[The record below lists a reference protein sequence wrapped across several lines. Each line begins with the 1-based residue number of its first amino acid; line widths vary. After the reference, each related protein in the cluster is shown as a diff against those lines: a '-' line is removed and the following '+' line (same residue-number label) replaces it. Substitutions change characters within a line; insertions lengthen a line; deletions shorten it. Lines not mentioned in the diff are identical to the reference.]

1 MKGFFKWFK
10 NNVRIKR
17 WIFLILIGIVLA
29 CAGISKL
36 FVAKTISFI
45 GIAKVIGL
53 FVVGFTFV
61 VIGIIFI
68 QKRVLEILVESTD
81 NRMQKNK
88 KGININELI
97 FNKKIYD
104 EGPNIVVIGGGAGL
118 DTVLRGLKKYTNN
131 LTAIVTV
138 SSYGQ
143 PAKASRKKLEL
154 FAIDDIKESIIALA
168 NDENATRELL
178 DLELKNKALKGFRFT
193 DIFFTAMNETSKNI
207 AEAVEKTKNVLN
219 IVGRVLPV
227 TLDEI
232 KICAELDNGEIVEN
246 KERISD
252 TVYDRIAKIDRVFIN
267 PTNCMPAPGVLE
279 AIKDAD
285 AIIIGPGSLYTNVI
299 PNLMVNNVS
308 RTIKESK
315 ALKIYI
321 SNIMTEPGQTDNYS
335 LYDHVNAI
343 IEHAGKGVIDYCI
356 YDSGEIIPEY
366 VKRYNMN
373 GSDVVECNVTKTK
386 ELGIKLLERDFSYID
401 NDSIRHNSDS
411 VAQAIIELICDDLK
425 FKSNGIDS
433 KQIMLNTK
441 LREEKRI
448 NKANK
453 KKRPIKQ
460 HKKEKNENTRI
471 KSKSKFNEKYKNRI
485 ISIQNSDFQK
495 EVNMRIAKEK
505 ENEGQKTKKRG
516 RKKKVD
522 EI

>member
-61 VIGIIFI
+61 VVGIIFI

-178 DLELKNKALKGFRFT
+178 DLELKNKVLKGFRFT

-232 KICAELDNGEIVEN
+232 KICAELNNGEIIEDRE
-246 KERISD
+246 KISK
-252 TVYDRIAKIDRVFIN
+252 VVNDRITKIDRVFIN

-279 AIKDAD
+279 AIKNAD

-299 PNLMVNNVS
+299 PNLLVNNVS
-308 RTIKESK
+308 RAIKESK

-335 LYDHVNAI
+335 LSDHVNAI
-343 IEHAGKGVIDYCI
+343 MEHAGKGIIDYCI
-356 YDSGEIIPEY
+356 YDSGDIIPEY

-373 GSDVVECNVTKTK
+373 GSDVVECDIAKTK
-386 ELGIKLLERDFSYID
+386 ELGIKLLEREFSYID
-401 NDSIRHNSDS
+401 NDNIRHNPDL
-411 VAQAIIELICDDLK
+411 VAQAIIELVCDDLK
-425 FKSNGIDS
+425 FKSNGVDP
-433 KQIMLNTK
+433 KQVMLNAK
-441 LREEKRI
+441 LKEEKRI
-448 NKANK
+448 QRRNKVNK
-453 KKRPIKQ
+453 QKIRKDKV
-460 HKKEKNENTRI
+460 N
-471 KSKSKFNEKYKNRI
+471 KSKNKSMSKFNEKYRDRI
-485 ISIQNSDFQK
+485 LSIQNSDFQREQNLRLAEEIK
-495 EVNMRIAKEK
+495 NK
-505 ENEGQKTKKRG
+505 NQKTKKRG
-516 RKKKVD
+516 RKKKTN
-522 EI
+522 EM